1 MASNSSNFYVL
12 KYNIKHALEES
23 EHSSTQSL
31 TTDERKILRQAQY
44 ECKLI
49 DYFFYTYSCID
60 FFSTVRA
67 LRKNYAHN
75 SHTYIRMLQ
84 KGILFLAIRIVA
96 VYEFT
101 NHMSVKHL
109 ESRALPILAKQKNNP
124 LKNDLLD
131 KISEFWSY

>member
-1 MASNSSNFYVL
+1 
-12 KYNIKHALEES
+12 
-23 EHSSTQSL
+23 
-31 TTDERKILRQAQY
+31 
-44 ECKLI
+44 
-49 DYFFYTYSCID
+49 
-60 FFSTVRA
+60 
-67 LRKNYAHN
+67 
-75 SHTYIRMLQ
+75 MLQ

-131 KISEFWSY
+131 KISEF